1 MRDPAAEFSGPY
13 PNRRRPSQLDQLGV
27 PVPAPDRHGGD
38 AKLFLHGLDEGG
50 VGGRGAAPFLE
61 RGTTPINRISTFCCP
76 CGGAPVATPLNMKP
90 APRLGQAGGAESQG
104 VRSPGGGDGGGRA
117 NAATL
122 LLPARGDEMVGRPSR
137 IVTLSAG
144 YLQPAGVGLVP
155 GGHGAPALVKP
166 SPPPP
171 SPHPGPTPAFVRPA
185 SPPPPRAAPPPP
197 LPASVG

>member
-1 MRDPAAEFSGPY
+1 VISHVDRLSSNETKIAPRSVRIAVGASGRSATVCMVASRVGGNNLTLPKCRSLSTS
-13 PNRRRPSQLDQLGV
+13 PWDLDQLGV

-90 APRLGQAGGAESQG
+90 APRLGEAGGAESQG

-122 LLPARGDEMVGRPSR
+122 YS
-137 IVTLSAG
+137 
-144 YLQPAGVGLVP
+144 
-155 GGHGAPALVKP
+155 
-166 SPPPP
+166 
-171 SPHPGPTPAFVRPA
+171 
-185 SPPPPRAAPPPP
+185 PRAATKWWAGPQG
-197 LPASVG
+197 S

>member
-1 MRDPAAEFSGPY
+1 MFGQGVADTTESYTGAAPKATWSAFGRRRSWPRPLLDRPSSHDALEILMRDPAAEFSGPY

-90 APRLGQAGGAESQG
+90 APRLGEAGGAESQG
-104 VRSPGGGDGGGRA
+104 ARSPGGGDGGGRA

-122 LLPARGDEMVGRPSR
+122 YS
-137 IVTLSAG
+137 
-144 YLQPAGVGLVP
+144 
-155 GGHGAPALVKP
+155 
-166 SPPPP
+166 
-171 SPHPGPTPAFVRPA
+171 
-185 SPPPPRAAPPPP
+185 PRAATKWWAGPQG
-197 LPASVG
+197 S